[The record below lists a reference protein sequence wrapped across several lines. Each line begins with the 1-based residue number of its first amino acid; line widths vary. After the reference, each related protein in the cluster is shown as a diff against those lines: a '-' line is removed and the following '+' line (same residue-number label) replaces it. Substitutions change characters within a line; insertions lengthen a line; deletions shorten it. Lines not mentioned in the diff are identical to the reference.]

1 MNGVYSMR
9 RFDHWMVRIAVWLL
23 DKADVD
29 IECIAKTLT
38 AAKGCPYCS
47 HSYYKRGKSKR

>member
-1 MNGVYSMR
+1 MNGVYSLKHL
-9 RFDHWMVRIAVWLL
+9 DYWMVRIAIWLL

-47 HSYYKRGKSKR
+47 HNYYKRAKSER